1 MLSQVHQKDLFFPTK
16 QYVILVKILCYK
28 AIIKNKN
35 KNKNKVNNENV
46 VHSDID
52 IMKIWGIKKKQK
64 KGKEKLRK
72 KDTSFVNKKS
82 TILTLIL
89 ALM

>member
-1 MLSQVHQKDLFFPTK
+1 MFFKYKNRQYLEEEVQHQNMLSQVHQKDLFFPTK

-52 IMKIWGIKKKQK
+52 IMKI
-64 KGKEKLRK
+64 
-72 KDTSFVNKKS
+72 
-82 TILTLIL
+82 
-89 ALM
+89 